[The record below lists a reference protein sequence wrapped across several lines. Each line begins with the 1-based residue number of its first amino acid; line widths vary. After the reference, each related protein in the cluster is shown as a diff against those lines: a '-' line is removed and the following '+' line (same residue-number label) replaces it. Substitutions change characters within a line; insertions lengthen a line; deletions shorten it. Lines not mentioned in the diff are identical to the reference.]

1 MPRAPGWRVS
11 PPNSG
16 SQSGRGSAET
26 LALKP
31 KAKSLVPG
39 GKEYSRKRSS
49 LWEAANPGWS
59 FLNILSSGKG
69 IRGLWIVV
77 AITVKNGRETREG
90 GGKRR
95 QDEGSEGE
103 RANLSPSPPGIL
115 CFGNGVG
122 KTSPS
127 ISFPDCPLISLY
139 YFSKNQTPVNVLGK
153 VHNAGGYRLYD

>member
-1 MPRAPGWRVS
+1 MS
-11 PPNSG
+11 PPSSG
-16 SQSGRGSAET
+16 SQSAGGSAET

-59 FLNILSSGKG
+59 FLNILYSGKG

-77 AITVKNGRETREG
+77 AITMKNGREMREG

-95 QDEGSEGE
+95 KEEGSKGE
-103 RANLSPSPPGIL
+103 WANLSPSRYFVLWEWGWEN
-115 CFGNGVG
+115 F
-122 KTSPS
+122 
-127 ISFPDCPLISLY
+127 SLH
-139 YFSKNQTPVNVLGK
+139 QLP
-153 VHNAGGYRLYD
+153 

>member
-1 MPRAPGWRVS
+1 MS
-11 PPNSG
+11 SPNSG
-16 SQSGRGSAET
+16 SQSGRGSTET

-31 KAKSLVPG
+31 KAKSLVSG

-77 AITVKNGRETREG
+77 AITVKNGREMREG

-95 QDEGSEGE
+95 KDEGSEGE
-103 RANLSPSPPGIL
+103 WANLSPSRHFVLREWGWENFSLHQLPRL
-115 CFGNGVG
+115 
-122 KTSPS
+122 PS
-127 ISFPDCPLISLY
+127 DKS
-139 YFSKNQTPVNVLGK
+139 VLF
-153 VHNAGGYRLYD
+153 L

>member
-1 MPRAPGWRVS
+1 MPSAPGWRVS
-11 PPNSG
+11 PPNSC

-26 LALKP
+26 FALKP

-95 QDEGSEGE
+95 KDEGSKGE
-103 RANLSPSPPGIL
+103 WANLSPSRHFVLREWGWENFSL
-115 CFGNGVG
+115 HQL
-122 KTSPS
+122 SRLPS
-127 ISFPDCPLISLY
+127 DKS
-139 YFSKNQTPVNVLGK
+139 VLF
-153 VHNAGGYRLYD
+153 L

>member
-1 MPRAPGWRVS
+1 MGDGEYSSRPACLPKSEAQTRTGSRCQELQVGVS

-16 SQSGRGSAET
+16 SQSGRRSTET

-59 FLNILSSGKG
+59 FLNILSSGKE

-77 AITVKNGRETREG
+77 AITMKSGREMREG
-90 GGKRR
+90 GGERR
-95 QDEGSEGE
+95 KSEGSEGE
-103 RANLSPSPPGIL
+103 GADLSPSRHFVLREWGWENFSL
-115 CFGNGVG
+115 HQL
-122 KTSPS
+122 SRLPS
-127 ISFPDCPLISLY
+127 DKS
-139 YFSKNQTPVNVLGK
+139 VLF
-153 VHNAGGYRLYD
+153 L

>member
-1 MPRAPGWRVS
+1 MS

-16 SQSGRGSAET
+16 SQSGRGSAP
-26 LALKP
+26 KP

-59 FLNILSSGKG
+59 FLNILSSGKR

-77 AITVKNGRETREG
+77 AITMKNRRETRKG

-95 QDEGSEGE
+95 KDGRNKGE
-103 RANLSPSPPGIL
+103 WANLSPSRHFVLREWGWENFSLHQLPQL
-115 CFGNGVG
+115 
-122 KTSPS
+122 PS
-127 ISFPDCPLISLY
+127 DKS
-139 YFSKNQTPVNVLGK
+139 VLF
-153 VHNAGGYRLYD
+153 L